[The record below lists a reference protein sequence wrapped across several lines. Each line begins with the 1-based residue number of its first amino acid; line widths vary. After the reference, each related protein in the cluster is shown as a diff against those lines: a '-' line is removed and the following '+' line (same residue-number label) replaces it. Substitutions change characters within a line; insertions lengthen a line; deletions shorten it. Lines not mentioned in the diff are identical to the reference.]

1 MGKIIFSS
9 TRVIMKTFAAALFAA
24 GVAAS
29 TYSVAGTT
37 GTGMTSSKV
46 STTLAVVS
54 TKLTQTQQIV
64 GTALGTATHYFASAL
79 CTTREAS
86 KFICSLC
93 EVTYS
98 DGTNYTASYSNYTP
112 TAALTL
118 ASATTELSSLTNI
131 GSLNGTK
138 KTSAAVAHGTA
149 ATLTTDATNMVLNSI
164 KLSTDK
170 TTLDC
175 TATYTDP
182 TVNTTAREDV
192 VKTAMATAQQAIS
205 NKTAAVV
212 SVLATAK
219 MVAGSLS
226 TVASVGAAIAAL
238 SMSF

>member
-54 TKLTQTQQIV
+54 TKLTQAQQIV

-149 ATLTTDATNMVLNSI
+149 ATLTTDATNMKLDSI

>member
-149 ATLTTDATNMVLNSI
+149 ATLTTDATNMKLDSI

-226 TVASVGAAIAAL
+226 
-238 SMSF
+238 

>member
-1 MGKIIFSS
+1 
-9 TRVIMKTFAAALFAA
+9 MKTFAAALFAA

-54 TKLTQTQQIV
+54 TKLTQAQTQQIV

-149 ATLTTDATNMVLNSI
+149 ATLTTDATNMKLDSI

>member
-1 MGKIIFSS
+1 MG

-54 TKLTQTQQIV
+54 TKLTQAQTQQIV
-64 GTALGTATHYFASAL
+64 GTALGTANHYFASAL

-98 DGTNYTASYSNYTP
+98 DATNYTASYSNYTP

-149 ATLTTDATNMVLNSI
+149 ATNMVLNSI

>member
-24 GVAAS
+24 GVAAT

-54 TKLTQTQQIV
+54 TKLTQAQTQQIV
-64 GTALGTATHYFASAL
+64 GTALGTANHYFASAL

-98 DGTNYTASYSNYTP
+98 DATNYTASYSNYTP

-131 GSLNGTK
+131 GP
-138 KTSAAVAHGTA
+138 
-149 ATLTTDATNMVLNSI
+149 LTVL
-164 KLSTDK
+164 K
-170 TTLDC
+170 
-175 TATYTDP
+175 
-182 TVNTTAREDV
+182 R
-192 VKTAMATAQQAIS
+192 
-205 NKTAAVV
+205 
-212 SVLATAK
+212 LAPP
-219 MVAGSLS
+219 S
-226 TVASVGAAIAAL
+226 
-238 SMSF
+238 

>member
-46 STTLAVVS
+46 STTLADVS
-54 TKLTQTQQIV
+54 TKLTQAQTQQIV

-98 DGTNYTASYSNYTP
+98 DATNYTASYSNYTP

-149 ATLTTDATNMVLNSI
+149 ATLTTDATYM
-164 KLSTDK
+164 
-170 TTLDC
+170 
-175 TATYTDP
+175 DP

>member
-1 MGKIIFSS
+1 MG

-24 GVAAS
+24 GVAAT

-54 TKLTQTQQIV
+54 TKLTQAQTQQIV
-64 GTALGTATHYFASAL
+64 GTANHYFASAL

-86 KFICSLC
+86 KLICSLC

-98 DGTNYTASYSNYTP
+98 DATNYTASYSNYTP

-149 ATLTTDATNMVLNSI
+149 ATLTTDATNMKLDSI

>member
-54 TKLTQTQQIV
+54 TKLTQAQTQQMV

-79 CTTREAS
+79 CTTQEAS
-86 KFICSLC
+86 KFVCSLC

-98 DGTNYTASYSNYTP
+98 DATNYTASYSAYTP

-149 ATLTTDATNMVLNSI
+149 ATLTTDATN
-164 KLSTDK
+164 
-170 TTLDC
+170 
-175 TATYTDP
+175 TDP

>member
-24 GVAAS
+24 GVAAT

-54 TKLTQTQQIV
+54 TKLTQAQTQQIV
-64 GTALGTATHYFASAL
+64 GTALGTANHYFASAL

-98 DGTNYTASYSNYTP
+98 DATNYTASYSNYTP

-149 ATLTTDATNMVLNSI
+149 ATLTTDATNMKLDSI

-182 TVNTTAREDV
+182 TTAREDV

-212 SVLATAK
+212 SVL
-219 MVAGSLS
+219 
-226 TVASVGAAIAAL
+226 
-238 SMSF
+238 